1 MIDGNK
7 DADPKLQKFM
17 TIGDLVSKDTMCCVG
32 GEMKHLIISKLL
44 FNHKVQQGCARVSKV
59 VPRFFQVCTKGYQ
72 TIGGLVSKELCAVSI
87 GGKVKY

>member
-7 DADPKLQKFM
+7 DADPKQQKFM

-44 FNHKVQQGCARVSKV
+44 FNHKVQQGCARVSKI
-59 VPRFFQVCTKGYQ
+59 
-72 TIGGLVSKELCAVSI
+72 IGRLYRGCFKFVL
-87 GGKVKY
+87 KVIKR